1 MENTECRCQ
10 DLMKTRA
17 MNINIR
23 RGGDDY
29 FLNRLFSY
37 LNSELDGN
45 IHGIK
50 QLRGNVYLVDTQD
63 SRFILKGYQEL
74 RKLKIQEAFTSSL
87 RHAGFDS
94 SYKFLRMKS
103 ILPFQGLYYGC
114 IEYLKQQEKRFD
126 YGTQSDRDEGV
137 VLLSKFHDHSA
148 LLVPS
153 FTGMLPKADLA
164 RKWQHRKDEFAK
176 NLPVV
181 HYYVN
186 SAVTN
191 EILGWAE
198 DSLNH
203 FSALKTELEQEP
215 LTILHGDVAHH
226 NFLRAKGGK
235 LYLIDFDLISI
246 GPRAYDMLQ
255 YANRILPYLDWNFDS
270 LKKIFYFKKWLR
282 YESFL
287 YGLLYPADILR
298 EWNRLVRE
306 QNPIPPIRLSPLVDM
321 TINQFQQR
329 KKFLAD
335 VQSELAK

>member
-1 MENTECRCQ
+1 MENTECHCQ
-10 DLMKTRA
+10 GLMTKRA

-37 LNSELDGN
+37 LNSELDGT
-45 IHGIK
+45 IHSIK
-50 QLRGNVYLVDTQD
+50 PLRGNVYLVDTQD

-126 YGTQSDRDEGV
+126 YGTQSERDEGV
-137 VLLSKFHDHSA
+137 ALLSKFHDHSG

-164 RKWQHRKDEFAK
+164 RKWQHRKDEFTK

-181 HYYVN
+181 HFYVN

-198 DSLNH
+198 VSLSR
-203 FSALKTELEQEP
+203 FSALKTELEQEQP
-215 LTILHGDVAHH
+215 TILHGDVAHH